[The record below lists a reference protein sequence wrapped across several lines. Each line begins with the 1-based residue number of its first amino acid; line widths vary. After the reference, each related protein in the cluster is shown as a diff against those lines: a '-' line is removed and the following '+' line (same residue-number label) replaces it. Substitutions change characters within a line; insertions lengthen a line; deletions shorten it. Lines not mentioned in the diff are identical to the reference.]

1 MFEKYVFDQLNYNLL
16 QIYNKRNIVSNIFK
30 LSMIAFGHTSK
41 IIALLLYIRGYY
53 MKYQT
58 DIKCFN
64 TRNLGNQMEM
74 TMKISKIVFAIR

>member
-1 MFEKYVFDQLNYNLL
+1 
-16 QIYNKRNIVSNIFK
+16 
-30 LSMIAFGHTSK
+30 
-41 IIALLLYIRGYY
+41 

>member
-1 MFEKYVFDQLNYNLL
+1 
-16 QIYNKRNIVSNIFK
+16 
-30 LSMIAFGHTSK
+30 MIAFGNASE
-41 IIALLLYIRGYY
+41 IIALYIRGYY